1 MWKLRG
7 PPAAEVQTSEVEEG
21 EQEEE
26 GGDGRSGGAVPPDD
40 DVEEEEEEEGE
51 EADPAYLPPED
62 LERGAANISDADS
75 DEDDED
81 EDEDEDVVV
90 PEKVVDPETLWTAVK
105 SFAARDVNGLPDV
118 RKAIDGLWA
127 KGVRPEEPECDF
139 ERSGFLMRFPDLRSL
154 AYSITCRLGWDWGGP
169 CSEMTQHIWDTRVLL
184 YRDDVL
190 SSNCWLALK
199 GLPGW
204 GPENGVKFSS
214 IILDP
219 PFGLNKH
226 SKKCTKHW
234 DEHKWTA
241 DDVLT
246 VYRGIEE
253 AGFLKPAHCLV
264 VYCMDGDIGS
274 LTDTF
279 SEAYGRDR
287 KMYKGHETYIVDRDG
302 AAALRSG
309 VSTPGHKQPIVLLKF
324 GSSES
329 FKLDNNSLGGRTMFN
344 VPVLRNSS
352 KCGRLDLDA
361 RIKDDYGE
369 VVNETQKTVE
379 ETRLLVRHTSKRGE
393 WILSLCNGTGTG
405 LVAATLEGRNS
416 VGVDYDAYQVQW
428 ARNRM
433 LALGIAEECLRTSLA
448 EGRNTA
454 HWSTKE
460 LERRAS
466 LATLPDQEVR
476 APTLARLLVAAF
488 LAHHAS
494 HDSTRWGNRALPLY
508 MVEAL
513 V

>member
-40 DVEEEEEEEGE
+40 EVEEEEEEEGE
-51 EADPAYLPPED
+51 DDAYVPPED
-62 LERGAANISDADS
+62 SEHSDAGS
-75 DEDDED
+75 DEDDGDGE
-81 EDEDEDVVV
+81 EHEEVVV
-90 PEKVVDPETLWTAVK
+90 AEKVVDPETLWTAVK

-127 KGVRPEEPECDF
+127 KGVRPEEPECDS
-139 ERSGFLMRFPDLRSL
+139 ERSGYVMLFPNLRSL

-226 SKKCTKHW
+226 SKKCTKPW
-234 DEHKWTA
+234 DEQKWTA

-253 AGFLKPAHCLV
+253 AGFLKPTHCLV
-264 VYCMDGDIGS
+264 VYCMDIDVGP
-274 LTDTF
+274 LTAAF
-279 SEAYGRDR
+279 CEAYGGDR
-287 KMYKGHETYIVDRDG
+287 KMYKGHEMYIVDRDG

-309 VSTPGHKQPIVLLKF
+309 VSTPDTSNPSC
-324 GSSES
+324 SS
-329 FKLDNNSLGGRTMFN
+329 
-344 VPVLRNSS
+344 SS
-352 KCGRLDLDA
+352 G
-361 RIKDDYGE
+361 
-369 VVNETQKTVE
+369 
-379 ETRLLVRHTSKRGE
+379 VRKASSWTTIPSAAGQCSTSP
-393 WILSLCNGTGTG
+393 C
-405 LVAATLEGRNS
+405 
-416 VGVDYDAYQVQW
+416 
-428 ARNRM
+428 
-433 LALGIAEECLRTSLA
+433 
-448 EGRNTA
+448 
-454 HWSTKE
+454 
-460 LERRAS
+460 
-466 LATLPDQEVR
+466 
-476 APTLARLLVAAF
+476 
-488 LAHHAS
+488 
-494 HDSTRWGNRALPLY
+494 
-508 MVEAL
+508 
-513 V
+513 